1 MVEHIKRHKFI
12 EKEDSLKDMLME
24 LALQRRAEK
33 KAERRRRHGTPRSLF
48 NIRTISDGRIII
60 GR

>member
-1 MVEHIKRHKFI
+1 MIEHIKRHKFI

-24 LALQRRAEK
+24 LALQRRAER
-33 KAERRRRHGTPRSLF
+33 KAERRRRHSNPRRLF
-48 NIRTISDGRIII
+48 NIRTISDGRVII